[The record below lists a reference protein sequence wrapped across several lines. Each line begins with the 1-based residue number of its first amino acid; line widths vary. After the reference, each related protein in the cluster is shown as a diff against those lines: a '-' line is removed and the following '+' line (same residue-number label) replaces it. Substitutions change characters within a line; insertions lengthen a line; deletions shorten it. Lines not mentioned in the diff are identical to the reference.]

1 MLKDFSIIIPFY
13 NANKFVKQSLKNTFE
28 ISKKNSNVEII
39 YVNNNS
45 KDNSYS
51 KIKNKIKNLK
61 NFKIFTTNKKKGMG
75 PGIARNLG
83 IKKSNSKFLTFL
95 DIDDSIEPNNID
107 KLIEYCKKF
116 KGNFFLFETKSN
128 KNDFKNLNYNNK
140 NIRNFFRYSN
150 NMHAI
155 AKVYKKKYLVSNNLI
170 FPKGIFEDIFFTF
183 KCHFF
188 NKKKVGF
195 VKEILYVKKKNLNSI
210 TLSKKTFKHIYF
222 KFNAFKSIEAFL
234 KKKDI
239 KLFRKIYMDIQY
251 RFRGEF
257 SNEYNEIIKLKLKKS
272 EKEVFVNYL
281 KKLYK
286 NSIDKRFKVI
296 TLKDK
301 ITKKILFNV

>member
-1 MLKDFSIIIPFY
+1 MQKDFSIIIPFY
-13 NANKFVKQSLKNTFE
+13 NANKFVKLSLENTLE
-28 ISKKNSNVEII
+28 ISKKNSNIEII

-45 KDNSYS
+45 KDSSYS

-61 NFKIFTTNKKKGMG
+61 NFKIYNTNKKKGMG

-95 DIDDSIEPNNID
+95 DIDDSIEPKNIG
-107 KLIEYCKKF
+107 KLIKYCKKF
-116 KGNFFLFETKSN
+116 KGNFFLIKTKSN
-128 KNDFKNLNYNNK
+128 RNDFKNISYNKK
-140 NIRNFFRYSN
+140 NIKNFFRQSN

-155 AKVYKKKYLVSNNLI
+155 AKVYKKKYLVNYKLFFS
-170 FPKGIFEDIFFTF
+170 KGIFEDIFFTF
-183 KCHFF
+183 KCHFY

-195 VKEILYVKKKNLNSI
+195 LKKVLYEKKENFSSI

-222 KFNAFKSIEAFL
+222 KFIAFKSIESFL
-234 KKKDI
+234 KKNDI
-239 KLFRKIYMDIQY
+239 KLFNKIYKDIQY

-257 SNEYNEIIKLKLKKS
+257 SNEYNEIIKSKFNKS
-272 EKEVFVNYL
+272 EKEIFVNYL

-286 NSIDKRFKVI
+286 NSIDKKFKVI

-301 ITKKILFNV
+301 ITKKKLFNV